1 MAGLLAVA
9 EACKHAT
16 KHQNLGGLIL
26 SLTGVSIHTL
36 IVQCQRTTKPTSMAV
51 IEQQNSFPVGNSV
64 IMVIRTRGTKAD
76 P

>member
-16 KHQNLGGLIL
+16 RHQNLGGLIL

-36 IVQCQRTTKPTSMAV
+36 IVKCWRATGPASVAV

-64 IMVIRTRGTKAD
+64 IMVI
-76 P
+76 PLWQPLS